1 VTNNSEKIITTILS
15 RTQLIRIRSFSD
27 EEIKDQLM
35 KKFSIEEKRAGQ
47 LAHLAEGNMNEA
59 LRLKDEIQEDNHQ
72 LFRDWMRS
80 CYKKNNIP
88 EMVGWSE
95 SFQKIGREAQKHLLQ
110 YGLNTIRETFL
121 FRHTGTDI
129 VRLHEDELKFVE
141 GFSKVLD
148 DLKIEHI
155 SRHLNEAYYHIE
167 RNANPK
173 ILFLDLSLH
182 ISSLMKK

>member
-1 VTNNSEKIITTILS
+1 
-15 RTQLIRIRSFSD
+15 
-27 EEIKDQLM
+27 
-35 KKFSIEEKRAGQ
+35 
-47 LAHLAEGNMNEA
+47 
-59 LRLKDEIQEDNHQ
+59 
-72 LFRDWMRS
+72 
-80 CYKKNNIP
+80 
-88 EMVGWSE
+88 
-95 SFQKIGREAQKHLLQ
+95 
-110 YGLNTIRETFL
+110 
-121 FRHTGTDI
+121 